1 MVSED
6 RKKEGLYLG
15 QTVGFNLALPW
26 LAEWIRWGWPHAA
39 RRDRIVQRAIS
50 EFGVK
55 TTSADQCVANLSGG
69 NQQKVTVGRW
79 MERRPRILILD
90 EPTRGVDVGAREEMF
105 LIISRLVEEGTAIL
119 MISSDLS
126 EVLNMSHRVAIY
138 RDNRILQIAPS
149 GQDSPEQVM
158 AILTGA
164 RM

>member
-1 MVSED
+1 
-6 RKKEGLYLG
+6 
-15 QTVGFNLALPW
+15 
-26 LAEWIRWGWPHAA
+26 
-39 RRDRIVQRAIS
+39 
-50 EFGVK
+50 
-55 TTSADQCVANLSGG
+55 
-69 NQQKVTVGRW
+69 